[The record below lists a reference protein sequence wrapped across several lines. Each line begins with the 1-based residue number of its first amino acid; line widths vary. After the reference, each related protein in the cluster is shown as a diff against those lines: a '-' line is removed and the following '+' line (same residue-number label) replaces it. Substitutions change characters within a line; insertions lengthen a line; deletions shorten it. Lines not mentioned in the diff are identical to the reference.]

1 MYVCICAALIL
12 FKKLMKFLFP
22 RLVLE
27 TFLFAVILSTFTTVP
42 CLCLLGPNIKA
53 WLRVFSRNG

>member
-1 MYVCICAALIL
+1 MYVCMFVPLTL
-12 FKKLMKFLFP
+12 FKKLMFSFC

>member
-1 MYVCICAALIL
+1 MCICAPLTL
-12 FKKLMKFLFP
+12 YKKLTKNFFS

-27 TFLFAVILSTFTTVP
+27 TFLLAVLLSTFTTVP

>member
-1 MYVCICAALIL
+1 MCVYESLML
-12 FKKLMKFLFP
+12 FKKLMIFFFP